1 MTGEQ
6 ATSRTR
12 AGRMQCGLP
21 RACETWASCADAP
34 PHSGSTRCATRHA
47 SAPAARNPARRFSGA
62 DIERQSLHREIRR
75 CRDTAVAS
83 CNRRNAC
90 TDAVPTPCRRRNRQR
105 HRTSTNG
112 STAPAVQGMGA
123 RSSGSET
130 LVRPAAAMSHDAH
143 VRTALANRADA
154 PTGKMGRIGIA
165 IPSSAECAVS
175 GAGRTTSP
183 CHAGHA
189 AWPRLPARCRTAPR
203 QPRQAMSSPCN
214 RAQTAEPA
222 TNEFAAARTCP

>member
-1 MTGEQ
+1 MRRPIRARRDAQ
-6 ATSRTR
+6 HATQVRQPRETRRVDSR
-12 AGRMQCGLP
+12 GQI
-21 RACETWASCADAP
+21 S
-34 PHSGSTRCATRHA
+34 SGSPCIARFDAAAIPPSRAATGA
-47 SAPAARNPARRFSGA
+47 MLAPTPCRRRA
-62 DIERQSLHREIRR
+62 
-75 CRDTAVAS
+75 
-83 CNRRNAC
+83 
-90 TDAVPTPCRRRNRQR
+90 DAVPTPCRRRNRQR